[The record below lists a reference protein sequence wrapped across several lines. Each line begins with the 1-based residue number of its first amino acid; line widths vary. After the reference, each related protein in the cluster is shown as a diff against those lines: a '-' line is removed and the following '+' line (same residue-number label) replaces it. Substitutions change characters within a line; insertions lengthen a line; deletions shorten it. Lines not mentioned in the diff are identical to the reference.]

1 MYNNRFSAI
10 LSIIVW
16 GILLSVSCSGL
27 KHSPAKQK
35 PNLLIIHTDEHNL
48 RTIGAYR
55 EILGEEQA
63 FIWGEDVFV
72 STPNIDALARSGALC
87 TSYYAASPVCTPSRA
102 SLVSGLYPI
111 ATGSPKNNMPMRDGI
126 VTFAEIL
133 KGEGYSTSYVGKWH
147 LDGDAKPGFAP
158 RRKFGFDDNRYMFN
172 RGHWKLFEETD
183 KGPGLIG
190 SYNLKTE
197 KYQFDISAATA
208 ESFSTDFLVDRA
220 IEIIERDQSKPFCL
234 MLSLPDP
241 HGPNR
246 VRAPYDT
253 LYSHLTFQEPRTLHA
268 LPNQIPKW
276 NETGRNS
283 VQKLNQ
289 HAMAQYFGMVKCI
302 DDNVGKIM
310 NRLKSL
316 GLDNNTIVVFTAD
329 HGDLMG
335 EHGKHNKGLPYETSA
350 GIPFIIR
357 YPDKVPAGKQIH
369 SAYTTTDFTPTVL
382 SLLGVDALGS
392 TFHGKDA
399 SADFLN
405 PSTEMEE
412 DRIVYITNAAGR
424 WVAAANSQYK
434 LVLSPLDTPWLF
446 DLKKDPDELTNY
458 YQDPG
463 YSPVVNHMKAQL
475 LELMKKYDEPLLE
488 SGNLIYE

>member
-1 MYNNRFSAI
+1 MFTNRSSNVLSAI
-10 LSIIVW
+10 GW

-35 PNLLIIHTDEHNL
+35 SNVLIIHTDEHNL

-55 EILGEEQA
+55 EFLGEEQA
-63 FIWGEDVFV
+63 FIWGEEVFV
-72 STPNIDALARSGALC
+72 STPNIDALAKSGALC
-87 TSYYAASPVCTPSRA
+87 TSFYATSPVCTPSRA

-111 ATGSPKNNMPMRDGI
+111 ATGSPKNNMPMREGT

-133 KGEGYSTSYVGKWH
+133 KGEGYATSYVGKWH

-158 RRKFGFDDNRYMFN
+158 TRKFGFDDNRYMFN
-172 RGHWKLFEETD
+172 RGHWKLFAETET
-183 KGPGLIG
+183 GPGLIG
-190 SYNLKTE
+190 TYDLKTA
-197 KYQFDISAATA
+197 KYKFDISMATT

-220 IEIIERDQSKPFCL
+220 LEIIGRDQSKPFCL

-253 LYSHLTFQEPRTLHA
+253 MYSHLTFQEPRTLHA
-268 LPNQIPKW
+268 LPAQTPKW
-276 NETGRNS
+276 NEKGGNS
-283 VQKLNQ
+283 VRKLNQ

-316 GLDNNTIVVFTAD
+316 GLDNNTIVVFTSD

-350 GIPFIIR
+350 GIPFIIH
-357 YPDKVPAGKQIH
+357 YPEKIPAGKQIH
-369 SAYTTTDFTPTVL
+369 TAYTTADFTPTLL
-382 SLLGVDALGS
+382 SLLGVDVS
-392 TFHGKDA
+392 ESVFHGKDA
-399 SADFLN
+399 AIDFLN
-405 PSTEMEE
+405 PTMEIEE
-412 DRIVYITNAAGR
+412 DRIVYMTSAAGR

-434 LVLSPLDTPWLF
+434 LVLSPIDTPWLF
-446 DLKKDPDELTNY
+446 DLKKDPDELINY
-458 YQDPG
+458 YKDPA
-463 YSPVVNHMKAQL
+463 YSSVLIQMKGRL
-475 LELMKKYDEPLLE
+475 VDLMKEYKEPLLG